1 MTDFNTNWLGLP
13 LRNPLVA
20 SASPMTR
27 KVDGAKRMQDA
38 GIGAIVV
45 YSLFEEQ
52 IVHESRELDHFLSR
66 ATNSN
71 PEALDYFPDLGS
83 YNLGPDEYMKHLSAI
98 RKAVTVPVVASLN
111 GCTKGGWTEWAKR
124 MEEAGADALELNA
137 YQVASDPD
145 VPSSAVEE
153 KLGDL
158 VVEVCSRVSIPVSVK
173 LSPFFTSLPN
183 LVWRLSLAGA
193 RGVTLFNR
201 FLQPDL
207 DPDQL
212 AVVPMATLS
221 SSDDLR
227 LPLRWTAILAGRTPA
242 QIALSGGV
250 HSSRDFVKALMA
262 GANAVQ
268 VGSTLLQNG
277 PARIREILDGAQAW
291 MLENEYLS
299 VDQMRGSMSQAKVV
313 EPHLFERAQYMKALS
328 SLDDRF
334 V

>member
-1 MTDFNTNWLGLP
+1 MVQTNTTWMGLS

-20 SASPMTR
+20 SASPLTR
-27 KVDGAKRMQDA
+27 KVEGAKRLADA
-38 GIGAIVV
+38 GVGAIVM

-52 IVHESRELDHFLSR
+52 FLHESKEFDHFLSR
-66 ATNSN
+66 ATHAH
-71 PEALDYFPDLGS
+71 PEALDYFPDLGN
-83 YNLGPDEYMKHLSAI
+83 YNLGPDEYLKHLEQVVKS
-98 RKAVTVPVVASLN
+98 VDVPVVGSLN

-124 MEEAGADALELNA
+124 IEEAGAQALELNV

-145 VPSSAVEE
+145 ITSGTLEE

-158 VVEVCSRVSIPVSVK
+158 VVDVASRVKIPVSVK

-183 LVWRLSLAGA
+183 LAWRITLAGA
-193 RGVTLFNR
+193 KGVTLFNR

-212 AVVPMATLS
+212 AVVPQATLS

-227 LPLRWTAILAGRTPA
+227 LPLRWTAILAGRVPA

-250 HSSRDFVKALMA
+250 HNAKDFVKAVMA
-262 GANAVQ
+262 GAQVVQ
-268 VGSTLLQNG
+268 VASELLQNG
-277 PARIREILDGAQAW
+277 PQRAREIVDGAVAW
-291 MLENEYLS
+291 MTEKEYDS
-299 VDQMRGSMSQAKVV
+299 FDQMRGSMSQAKVA
-313 EPHLFERAQYMKALS
+313 EPWLFERAHYMKALS

>member
-1 MTDFNTNWLGLP
+1 MADLNTNWLGIP

-27 KVDGAKRMQDA
+27 KVEGAKRLEDG

-52 IVHESRELDHFLSR
+52 ILHEARELDHFLSR
-66 ATNSN
+66 ATNSH
-71 PEALDYFPDLGS
+71 PEALDYFPDLGN
-83 YNLGPDEYMKHLSAI
+83 YNLGPEDYLRHFAAI
-98 RKAVTVPVVASLN
+98 RKAVQVPLVGSLN

-124 MEEAGADALELNA
+124 IEEAGADALELNV

-145 VPSSAVEE
+145 ITSSAIEE

-158 VVEVCSRVSIPVSVK
+158 VVEVCSRVGIPVSVK
-173 LSPFFTSLPN
+173 LSPFFTALPN

-212 AVVPMATLS
+212 AVVPSATLS

-227 LPLRWTAILAGRTPA
+227 MPLRWTAILAGRTPT

-250 HSSRDFVKALMA
+250 HTSKDLVKALMA

-268 VGSTLLQNG
+268 VGSTLIQNG

-291 MLENEYLS
+291 MLEKEYLS

-313 EPHLFERAQYMKALS
+313 EPQLFERAHYMKALA

>member
-1 MTDFNTNWLGLP
+1 MAKLSTTWMGLS

-20 SASPMTR
+20 SASPLTR
-27 KVDGAKRMQDA
+27 KVEGAKKLEDG

-52 IVHESRELDHFLSR
+52 FLHEQKELDHFLAR
-66 ATNSN
+66 ATNAH
-71 PEALDYFPDLGS
+71 PEALDYFPDLGN
-83 YNLGPDEYMKHLSAI
+83 YNLGPEEYLKHVAAI
-98 RKAVTVPVVASLN
+98 RKAVTVPVVGSLN
-111 GCTKGGWTEWAKR
+111 GCTKGGWTEWAR
-124 MEEAGADALELNA
+124 RIEEAGADALELNV
-137 YQVASDPD
+137 YQVATDPD
-145 VPSSAVEE
+145 LSSAALEE

-158 VVEVCSRVSIPVSVK
+158 VVEVTGKVKIPVSVK
-173 LSPFFTSLPN
+173 LSPFYSSLPN

-193 RGVTLFNR
+193 KSVTLFNR

-212 AVVPMATLS
+212 AVVPQASLS

-250 HSSRDFVKALMA
+250 HTSRDLIKGVMA
-262 GANAVQ
+262 GAQVVQ
-268 VGSTLLQNG
+268 VASELLQNG
-277 PARIREILDGAQAW
+277 PQRAREIVDGAAAW
-291 MLENEYLS
+291 MLEKEYES
-299 VDQMRGSMSQAKVV
+299 FDQMRGSMSQAKAP
-313 EPHLFERAQYMKALS
+313 EPALFERAQYMKALS

>member
-1 MTDFNTNWLGLP
+1 MADLNTNWLGIP

-27 KVDGAKRMQDA
+27 KVDGAKRLEDG

-52 IVHESRELDHFLSR
+52 ILHEARELDHFLSR
-66 ATNSN
+66 ATNSH
-71 PEALDYFPDLGS
+71 PEALDYFPDLGN
-83 YNLGPDEYMKHLSAI
+83 YNLGPEGYLKHFAAI
-98 RKAVTVPVVASLN
+98 RKAVKVPVVGSLN

-124 MEEAGADALELNA
+124 IEEAGADALELNV

-145 VPSSAVEE
+145 ISSSAIEE

-158 VVEVCSRVSIPVSVK
+158 VVEVCSRVGIPVSVK
-173 LSPFFTSLPN
+173 LSPFFTALPN

-212 AVVPMATLS
+212 AVVPSATLS
-221 SSDDLR
+221 TSDDLR
-227 LPLRWTAILAGRTPA
+227 MPLRWTAILAGRTPT

-250 HSSRDFVKALMA
+250 HTSKDLVKALMA

-268 VGSTLLQNG
+268 VGSTLIQNG
-277 PARIREILDGAQAW
+277 PQRIREILDGAQAW
-291 MLENEYLS
+291 MLEKEYLS

-313 EPHLFERAQYMKALS
+313 EPQLFERAHYMKALA